1 MLKKESL
8 YQLLFILCVAVPY
21 INFYEFTFLFWLT
34 ALFLTFQRK
43 YSYSILK
50 QLACFAAIFSIA
62 FFVGF
67 FKEDVQRYNF
77 IRDIAYL
84 LKPILGLLVGYQLCK
99 NYIKSPFKTA
109 IYAGVFIAVIH
120 LSMVVF
126 SLVVLGD
133 RTMPD
138 IRYHAGYYSDYEVY
152 ALILVIFY
160 KQFGIE
166 LTRKQYWLFLAI
178 IGLSSFFYLARTN
191 FIQFVILVLAIK
203 GYLQLTRK
211 AVVVMSALTL
221 TMLLGYAAI
230 YYYNPKRGGSVT
242 EALLYKIKNAPI
254 EPFKTKIDA
263 EDWKDFNDNY
273 RSYENILT
281 VRQVTGKG
289 TSTIIFGEGMG
300 SSVDL
305 KREVF
310 LLTSYMRYIPFLHNG
325 YMTVFLKSGLLGVL
339 ILIVSISLFFRNKPS
354 NIPMVTNINLILVGT
369 GFFLIVS
376 YWVFMGFYFVPD
388 SKSVFIGFIIAFKDR
403 LLKSQMV

>member
-8 YQLLFILCVAVPY
+8 YQLLFILCVAIPY
-21 INFYEFTFLFWLT
+21 INFYELTFLFWLF
-34 ALFLTFQRK
+34 ALSVTLQRK
-43 YSYSILK
+43 YSYSIVK
-50 QLACFAAIFSIA
+50 QLACFAAIFAIA
-62 FFVGF
+62 FLVGF

-99 NYIKSPFKTA
+99 NYIKSPLLTA
-109 IYAGVFIAVIH
+109 IYAGIFIAVIH

-152 ALILVIFY
+152 VLILVVFY
-160 KQFGIE
+160 KQFNIE
-166 LTRKQYWLFLAI
+166 LTRKQYWLFLSI
-178 IGLSSFFYLARTN
+178 IGLSCFFYLARTN
-191 FIQFVILVLAIK
+191 FIQFVILFLAIK
-203 GYLQLTRK
+203 GYLRLTRK
-211 AVVVMSALTL
+211 AVVVMSVLTL
-221 TMLLGYAAI
+221 TMLLSYTAI

-254 EPFKTKIDA
+254 EPFKTKINA
-263 EDWKDFNDNY
+263 ENWKDFNDNY

-281 VRQVTGKG
+281 VRQVTNQGV
-289 TSTIIFGEGMG
+289 STIILGEGMG

-325 YMTVFLKSGLLGVL
+325 YMTVFLKSGLVGVVFL
-339 ILIVSISLFFRNKPS
+339 ILSIGLFFRNKPS
-354 NIPMVTNINLILVGT
+354 NIPLVTNINLILVGT
-369 GFFLIVS
+369 GFFLIIS

-388 SKSVFIGFIIAFKDR
+388 SKSVFIGFIIAFKDH
-403 LLKSQMV
+403 LLKNHTV